1 MNSIFRIIQFSSMI
15 MLALFIVFAPS
26 CRDPHEYEPPFDS
39 LGPPPEAALLIAP
52 ANNAAFLYDCWN
64 PYPNDIEMIWTAIPG
79 TQYYELK
86 IDDNPELPGKAERVE
101 DTTFIFVVSAN
112 GKYYWQV
119 RAYSRNWT
127 WYTDWSEKRIFVA
140 QYSPGD

>member
-1 MNSIFRIIQFSSMI
+1 MKLLTKFLKPISIAMFAFLIISG
-15 MLALFIVFAPS
+15 PN

-39 LGPPPEAALLIAP
+39 LIPPPDAAQLISP
-52 ANNAAFLYDCWN
+52 VNNAVFSYDIWK
-64 PYPNDIEMIWTAIPG
+64 PYPNDIEMIWTAVPG

-86 IDDNPELPGKAERVE
+86 IDTDPNLPGKAERVE
-101 DTTFIFVVSAN
+101 DSTFIFAVSAN

-127 WYTDWSEKRIFVA
+127 WYTEWSEKRTFISI
-140 QYSPGD
+140 YSPGD